1 MSEAT
6 ETTGI
11 TPSQYIHHHLS
22 YWTVGHGFWALN
34 VDTLLFSVGLGS
46 LLLLGMYLVVRRSTA
61 GVPGKWQNFIELL
74 LTGIHDN
81 VKQIFLFDNPVIAPL
96 AITIF
101 IWIWAMNF
109 MDIVPVDLLPR
120 FAQFIGVHAFNA
132 DPEQVYLKVVPT
144 NDMNMTFGLSLGVFL
159 LTLYYSFTKKGA
171 LGYGKEFIGHPFEAK
186 HPVVKG
192 ILVIPNVLMN
202 TVETVSKPLSLSLR
216 LFGNLFA
223 GEILFILIAM
233 LPAWGSW
240 SLSLI
245 WMLFHLLVIT
255 IQAFVFMMLS
265 VVYLSMAHTTHDSH
279 SH

>member
-1 MSEAT
+1 MSETQA
-6 ETTGI
+6 I

-34 VDTLLFSVGLGS
+34 VDTIIFSVGMGA
-46 LLLLGMYLVVRRSTA
+46 LLLLIMYGVVRGATV
-61 GVPGKWQNFIELL
+61 GVPGKWQSFLETV

-81 VKQIFLFDNPVIAPL
+81 VKQVFLFDNPLIAPL

-120 FAQFIGVHAFNA
+120 VAQFIGMHAFHA
-132 DPEQVYLKVVPT
+132 DPETVYLKVVPT

-159 LTLYYSFTKKGA
+159 LTQYYSFSKKGI
-171 LGYGKEFIGHPFEAK
+171 LGYGKEFVTHPFEG
-186 HPVVKG
+186 PNLSVK
-192 ILVIPNVLMN
+192 IVLAPFNIVMN
-202 TVETVSKPLSLSLR
+202 IVETVSKPLSLSLR

-233 LPAWGSW
+233 LPWWGGIFT
-240 SLSLI
+240 LG

-265 VVYLSMAHTTHDSH
+265 VVYLSMAHTVHDSH
-279 SH
+279 AH

>member
-1 MSEAT
+1 MSETQA
-6 ETTGI
+6 I

-34 VDTLLFSVGLGS
+34 VDTIIFSVGMGA
-46 LLLLGMYLVVRRSTA
+46 LLLLIMYGVVRGATA
-61 GVPGKWQNFIELL
+61 GVPGKWQSFLETVLI
-74 LTGIHDN
+74 GIHDN
-81 VKQIFLFDNPVIAPL
+81 VKQVFLFDNPLIAPL

-120 FAQFIGVHAFNA
+120 VAQFIGVHAFHA
-132 DPEQVYLKVVPT
+132 DAETVYLKVVPT

-159 LTLYYSFTKKGA
+159 LTQYYSFSKKGI
-171 LGYGKEFIGHPFEAK
+171 LGYGKEFVTHPFEGPNL
-186 HPVVKG
+186 PVK
-192 ILVIPNVLMN
+192 IVLAPFNIVMN
-202 TVETVSKPLSLSLR
+202 IVETVSKPLSLSLR

-233 LPAWGSW
+233 LPWWGGIFT
-240 SLSLI
+240 LG

-265 VVYLSMAHTTHDSH
+265 VVYLSMAHTVHDSH
-279 SH
+279 AH

>member
-1 MSEAT
+1 MSDT
-6 ETTGI
+6 QTI
-11 TPSQYIHHHLS
+11 TPGQYIHHHLS

-34 VDTLLFSVGLGS
+34 VDTIIFSVGMGA
-46 LLLLGMYLVVRRSTA
+46 LLLLIMYGVARGATA
-61 GVPGKWQNFIELL
+61 GVPGKWQSFLETV

-81 VKQIFLFDNPVIAPL
+81 VKQVFLFDNPVIAPL

-109 MDIVPVDLLPR
+109 MDILPVDLLPR
-120 FAQFIGVHAFNA
+120 LAQFIGVHAFHA
-132 DPEQVYLKVVPT
+132 DPETVYLKVVPT

-159 LTLYYSFTKKGA
+159 LTQYYSFSKKGI
-171 LGYGKEFIGHPFEAK
+171 LGYGKEFVTHPFEGPNL
-186 HPVVKG
+186 PVKIV
-192 ILVIPNVLMN
+192 LAPFNVVMN
-202 TVETVSKPLSLSLR
+202 IVETVSKPLSLSLR

-233 LPAWGSW
+233 LPWWGGIFT
-240 SLSLI
+240 LG

-265 VVYLSMAHTTHDSH
+265 VVYLSMAHTVHDSH
-279 SH
+279 AH

>member
-1 MSEAT
+1 MSETQA
-6 ETTGI
+6 I

-34 VDTLLFSVGLGS
+34 VDTIIFSVGMGA
-46 LLLLGMYLVVRRSTA
+46 LLLLIMYGVVRGATA
-61 GVPGKWQNFIELL
+61 GVPGKWQSFLETV

-81 VKQIFLFDNPVIAPL
+81 VKQVFLFDNPLIAPL

-120 FAQFIGVHAFNA
+120 VAQFIGVHAFHA
-132 DPEQVYLKVVPT
+132 DPETVYLKVVPT

-159 LTLYYSFTKKGA
+159 LTQYYSFSKKGI
-171 LGYGKEFIGHPFEAK
+171 LGYGKEFVTHPFEGPNL
-186 HPVVKG
+186 PVK
-192 ILVIPNVLMN
+192 IVLAPFNIVMN
-202 TVETVSKPLSLSLR
+202 IVETVSKPLSLSLR

-233 LPAWGSW
+233 LPWWGGIFT
-240 SLSLI
+240 LG

-265 VVYLSMAHTTHDSH
+265 VVYLSMAHTVHDSH
-279 SH
+279 AH